1 MDLQNDFKN
10 VKIVDFLFL
19 VPVGILSLYL
29 EYRRQLTVDSQGF
42 TPGPMLSLTP
52 EFCLFQRFNYVYI
65 LLFSTFCY
73 FTGMG
78 HEGTPKEME
87 DIKSFILDCLGQG
100 DS

>member
-29 EYRRQLTVDSQGF
+29 EYCRQLTVDSQRF

-52 EFCLFQRFNYVYI
+52 EFCLFQRFDHVYMWYC
-65 LLFSTFCY
+65 CY